1 MELVLAQQIISE
13 FLSEGKVRQ
22 IEENNKGLIN
32 QTFVVWIE
40 KEKKIKKY
48 ILQSVN
54 TNVFTNH
61 YLTLENIIKIKK
73 SISDSSFPYHFP
85 APIDN
90 KYIERKNKVWR
101 LIPYVENSVC
111 FEKNIDKNL
120 SYEAAKCLGNFYYSL
135 RDFDAENLHVT
146 IPDFHNASKRYFQFI
161 DAISTAK
168 QERVSES
175 VLLIENILKE
185 KETLIKF
192 DSLNKALPKR
202 VCHFDT
208 KISNFLFD
216 VNTNKVKALIDFD
229 TLMPGTVLS
238 DIGDMIRAYSNTLG
252 EESSDFENVKADK
265 EIINL
270 IISAFLEGTENVL
283 TKKEK
288 SCLLFAGKAL
298 ALLQCIR
305 FFTDYLKND
314 IYYKTT
320 YKKQNWVRTQNQWH
334 LYCSLKNI

>member
-13 FLSEGKVRQ
+13 FFPEGKVIQ

-32 QTFVVWIE
+32 QTFVIWIE
-40 KEKKIKKY
+40 EEKIKKY

-54 TNVFTNH
+54 TNVFTQHN
-61 YLTLENIIKIKK
+61 LTLDNIIKIKK
-73 SISDSSFPYHFP
+73 SISESSFPYHFP
-85 APIDN
+85 TPVDN
-90 KYIERKNKVWR
+90 KYINKENKIWR

-111 FEKNIDKNL
+111 FEKNLDLNL

-135 RDFDAENLHVT
+135 HKFDTQNLHLT
-146 IPDFHNASKRYFQFI
+146 IPDFHNGSKRYSQFI
-161 DAISTAK
+161 EAISIAK
-168 QERVSES
+168 QERISES
-175 VLLIENILKE
+175 VLLIENIQKE

-192 DSLNKALPKR
+192 DDLNKTLPKR

-216 VNTNKVKALIDFD
+216 INTNRVKALIDFD

-238 DIGDMIRAYSNTLG
+238 DIGDMIRAYSNPLG
-252 EESSDFENVKADK
+252 EESSDFKNVKADK

-270 IISAFLEGTENVL
+270 IISAFLESSENVL
-283 TKKEK
+283 TEKEK
-288 SCLLFAGKAL
+288 SCLLFAGEAL
-298 ALLQCIR
+298 ALVQCIR
-305 FFTDYLKND
+305 FLTDYLKND

-320 YKKQNWVRTQNQWH
+320 YKNQNWVRAQNQWH

>member
-1 MELVLAQQIISE
+1 MELALAQQIISE
-13 FLSEGKVRQ
+13 FFSEGKVIQ

-32 QTFVVWIE
+32 QTFVIWIE
-40 KEKKIKKY
+40 KEKIKKY

-54 TNVFTNH
+54 TNVFTQHN
-61 YLTLENIIKIKK
+61 LTLDNIIKIKK
-73 SISDSSFPYHFP
+73 SISESSFPYQFP
-85 APIDN
+85 TPIDN
-90 KYIERKNKVWR
+90 KYINKENKVWR

-111 FEKNIDKNL
+111 FEKNLDLNL

-135 RDFDAENLHVT
+135 HEFDTQNLHLT
-146 IPDFHNASKRYFQFI
+146 IPDFHNGSKRYSQFI
-161 DAISTAK
+161 DAVSTAK

-175 VLLIENILKE
+175 VHLIENIQKE

-192 DSLNKALPKR
+192 DDLNKTLPKR

-216 VNTNKVKALIDFD
+216 INTNRVKALIDFD

-238 DIGDMIRAYSNTLG
+238 DIGDMIRAYSNPLG
-252 EESSDFENVKADK
+252 ENSADFENVKADK

-270 IISAFLEGTENVL
+270 IISAFLEAAENVL
-283 TKKEK
+283 TEKEK
-288 SCLLFAGKAL
+288 SCLLFAGEAL
-298 ALLQCIR
+298 ALVQCIR
-305 FFTDYLKND
+305 FLTDYLKND

-320 YKKQNWVRTQNQWH
+320 YKNENWVRAQNQWH

>member
-1 MELVLAQQIISE
+1 MELVQAQQIISE

-54 TNVFTNH
+54 TTVFTKHN
-61 YLTLENIIKIKK
+61 LTLENIIKIKK
-73 SISDSSFPYHFP
+73 SISESSFPYLFP
-85 APIDN
+85 TPIDN
-90 KYIERKNKVWR
+90 KYIERENKVWR
-101 LIPYVENSVC
+101 LTPYVENSVC
-111 FEKNIDKNL
+111 FEKNIDANL
-120 SYEAAKCLGNFYYSL
+120 SYEAAKCLGSFYYYL
-135 RDFDAENLHVT
+135 RDFDAQNLHLT
-146 IPDFHNASKRYFQFI
+146 IPDFHNASKRYSQYI

-175 VLLIENILKE
+175 VHLIENIQKE

-192 DSLNKALPKR
+192 DDLNKTLPKR

-252 EESSDFENVKADK
+252 EESSDFENIKADK

-270 IISAFLEGTENVL
+270 IISAFLKLWKIL
-283 TKKEK
+283 TKKK
-288 SCLLFAGKAL
+288 ITLFFSGKL
-298 ALLQCIR
+298 TLIQCIR
-305 FFTDYLKND
+305 FLKDYLNND

-320 YKKQNWVRTQNQWH
+320 YKNQNWVRAQNQWH